1 MIGIDTNVLLRYLTN
16 DDPVQ
21 SPRARTLLTG
31 CTADAPAF
39 ISTVTLV
46 ETVWTLST
54 PRYGYARAAILDV
67 VGALASVET
76 VHLQDSDAVLN
87 ALATSRL
94 TGCDFP
100 DALIAEFG
108 SQAGCDS
115 TATFDTKAVA
125 AIPSMRPV
133 P

>member
-16 DDPVQ
+16 DDPAQ
-21 SPRARTLLTG
+21 SPQARKLLTS
-31 CTADAPAF
+31 CTPEAPAF

-54 PRYGYARAAILDV
+54 PRYGYGRTAILDV
-67 VGALASVET
+67 IATLASVDT
-76 VHLQDSDAVLN
+76 VRLQDSDAVLN

-108 SQAGCDS
+108 SQAGCDL
-115 TATFDTKAVA
+115 TATFDAKAVA
-125 AIPSMRPV
+125 AIPAMSAV